1 MSIDDTL
8 PYVTTV
14 QIEPLR
20 MRGEFGNVV
29 RVEMIIVLVVLL
41 YVSATSRPSFSGPRH
56 LLPFQA
62 VIRDRPGVEQRMFR
76 ELQEGLLEAEAARAA
91 TGDWPAVSSLADQGI
106 PPFARDPTAK
116 GASYTWHLVR
126 AGVSINYI
134 GIPDRA
140 DALAWLLLIQE
151 PTPGALPDQAKDD
164 QEHHRLSDG
173 TVLHVS
179 TWNHANGG
187 RVEPRFVRVPQAE
200 GWTQLYAVDPA
211 APATSK

>member
-1 MSIDDTL
+1 MKADDTL
-8 PYVTTV
+8 PRETTV
-14 QIEPLR
+14 RIEPLL

-29 RVEMIIVLVVLL
+29 RVEMIVVMVVLL
-41 YVSATSRPSFSGPRH
+41 YVSATVRPAFTGARH

-76 ELQEGLLEAEAARAA
+76 ELQEGLLEAENARARSGA
-91 TGDWPAVSSLADQGI
+91 WPSVTALADEGI

-116 GASYTWHLVR
+116 GARYTWHVVR
-126 AGVSINYI
+126 AGMSVNYI
-134 GIPDRA
+134 GIPDQP

-151 PTPGALPDQAKDD
+151 PTPGAPPDQAKDD
-164 QEHHRLSDG
+164 EEHHRLSDG

-179 TWNHANGG
+179 TWNHPEGG

-200 GWTQLYAVDPA
+200 GWMQLYAVDPA
-211 APATSK
+211 AAARSK